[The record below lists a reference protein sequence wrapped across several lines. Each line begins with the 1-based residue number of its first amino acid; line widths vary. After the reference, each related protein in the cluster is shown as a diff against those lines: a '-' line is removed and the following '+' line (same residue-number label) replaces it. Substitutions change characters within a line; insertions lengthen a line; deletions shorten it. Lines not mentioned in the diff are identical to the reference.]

1 MLIVHNLLCPGPL
14 EARDKVHRTN
24 VFTARALVSTRT
36 TKQLAASIV
45 MSLEQFGFSRGPSKH
60 TVPSA
65 TEAALQL
72 YSVWQPKL
80 YFGDLNQGVSGQ
92 CGYLLYTLNF

>member
-1 MLIVHNLLCPGPL
+1 MHSAARKRAGLGGGPG
-14 EARDKVHRTN
+14 ARGKVHCTN
-24 VFTARALVSTRT
+24 VFTARALIVRYSTRT
-36 TKQLAASIV
+36 TKQHAANIV

-72 YSVWQPKL
+72 
-80 YFGDLNQGVSGQ
+80 
-92 CGYLLYTLNF
+92 